1 MASRLRTS
9 LSSVRFRGSGCA
21 WPPTCEYTSH
31 LFPPLDRCH
40 PARFLRTAVIR
51 MELLPRLTAKEA
63 SLDHPGQERWGAEL
77 ARTSAIPEPMRPH
90 RITPAR
96 SAMFVRS
103 HRRRRSG
110 LASTRPRPTETL
122 HDICDTHSHF
132 SHAARIRP
140 VYRRLPRALSP
151 SGQAV
156 SGFARPATG
165 TPGPPL
171 DAPPANVFT
180 IHPPSLKTGATN
192 RRTRGGSAS
201 G

>member
-21 WPPTCEYTSH
+21 WPPTREYTSH

-140 VYRRLPRALSP
+140 VYRRLPPRPLPLRTGRIRLRPPRDRDS
-151 SGQAV
+151 
-156 SGFARPATG
+156 RPAAG
-165 TPGPPL
+165 RTPGKCVYHS
-171 DAPPANVFT
+171 PALIEN
-180 IHPPSLKTGATN
+180 GYYE
-192 RRTRGGSAS
+192 
-201 G
+201 